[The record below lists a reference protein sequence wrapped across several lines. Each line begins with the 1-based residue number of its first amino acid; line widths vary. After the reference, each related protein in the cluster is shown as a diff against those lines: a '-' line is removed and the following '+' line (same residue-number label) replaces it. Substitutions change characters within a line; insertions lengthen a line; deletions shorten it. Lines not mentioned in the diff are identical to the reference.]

1 MWEKGGSPKVD
12 EVKDVASIKTIYQ
25 FSSVDKGRGGPK
37 IQKGLR
43 SGTYM

>member
-12 EVKDVASIKTIYQ
+12 EVKDIASIITIYQ
-25 FSSVDKGRGGPK
+25 FPSVDKGKGGPK

-43 SGTYM
+43 TYM